1 MGWLTPFGTKG
12 KWTKKILVHFTAAS
26 RRNQPNKLQ
35 KYFKRFYDI
44 IKSSP
49 IEYIKNQKNK
59 KKENKLKGCKSNRR
73 LCHVPNIT
81 SAVVML
87 QRSPFSKEI

>member
-35 KYFKRFYDI
+35 KYFNRFYDI

-59 KKENKLKGCKSNRR
+59 KKEKTN
-73 LCHVPNIT
+73 
-81 SAVVML
+81 
-87 QRSPFSKEI
+87 